1 MIYGN
6 FIAANII
13 AICERERLFSAA
25 TIGINRKLV
34 QLRKFVNHQL
44 QRAIYILLSYLRKI
58 SRTCFRLSHEI
69 HSLKNE
75 CTNQFLP
82 KNAKSDSSIFSTLS
96 ISLDSF
102 STLL

>member
-1 MIYGN
+1 MYGN

-34 QLRKFVNHQL
+34 QLRKFVNHRL
-44 QRAIYILLSYLRKI
+44 QRAMYILLSYLRKI
-58 SRTCFRLSHEI
+58 SQTCFQLSQDI

-75 CTNQFLP
+75 RTNQSLP
-82 KNAKSDSSIFSTLS
+82 KNAKSDSSLSSILSTA
-96 ISLDSF
+96 LDSF